1 MDAIAWT
8 REVEDAVRDAGVVDA
23 HHHMITPAQRKKR
36 AAGLIDWMRESYL
49 ASDLAAAGLD
59 WPSIA
64 DANDEVAWRA
74 IADVLPRTRFTSY
87 YRVVDVA
94 LREIFAVQGPLWEAD
109 WRDLDGKIRAVS
121 CDESCGDRIL
131 RETAGL
137 THGVLDRQATG
148 TTNIFLREGHADWY
162 AFILRTRPGID
173 DDKVLSSITKRDHL
187 PPIWTPSVKID
198 AMLWGYLPESHA
210 ELESLYHVPV
220 PDIATL
226 DDYLAW
232 VEDCFA
238 KMKDEGAVA
247 LKCAFAGV
255 RRIDYR
261 LVSRK
266 TADAV
271 FATPVEKWTRKD
283 AIAFED
289 FMIGHLA
296 DRAAEHGLP
305 FQFHTGTPF
314 SGPVADRDDCC
325 DLMTDLVRAHPDTTF
340 VLMHGSF
347 PFTRQLADLAK
358 RFSNVV
364 VGLSWLPMLSQAA
377 AASAVAEFVTTVPH
391 EKIVW
396 GGDCVFVEE
405 TLGAFRVGVESVA
418 AGLAQLIDSGWLTRD
433 DALQIAQR
441 IMGANA
447 RETFNLR

>member
-1 MDAIAWT
+1 MDGVAWV
-8 REVEDAVRDAGVVDA
+8 RELEDAVRDAGVVDA
-23 HHHMITPAQRKKR
+23 HHHMIAPVQRKKR
-36 AAGLIDWMRESYL
+36 ATGLVDWISESYL

-59 WPSIA
+59 WASIA
-64 DANDEVAWRA
+64 DAGDEASWRA

-94 LREIFAVQGPLWEAD
+94 LREVFELDVPLWETD
-109 WRDLDGKIRAVS
+109 GRDLDERIKAVS
-121 CDESCGDRIL
+121 ADESRTDHIL
-131 RETAGL
+131 RENAGL

-148 TTNIFLREGHADWY
+148 TTNIFLREGHPDWY
-162 AFILRTRPGID
+162 DFILRTRPGID
-173 DDKVLSSITKRDHL
+173 DSTILASITKRDRL

-198 AMLWGYLPESHA
+198 AMLWGYLHESHA

-226 DDYLAW
+226 DDYLDW

-261 LVSRK
+261 IVSRR
-266 TADAV
+266 TADAL
-271 FATPVEKWTRKD
+271 FATSVEKWTRKD
-283 AIAFED
+283 VIAFED

-296 DRAAEHGLP
+296 DRAAEHDLP

-314 SGPVADRDDCC
+314 SGPVADGDDCC
-325 DLMTDLVRAHPDTTF
+325 DLLTDLVRAHPDTTF

-358 RFSNVV
+358 RFPNVV
-364 VGLSWLPMLSQAA
+364 VDISWLPMLSQAA
-377 AASAVAEFVTTVPH
+377 AESAVAEFVTLVPH

-396 GGDCVFVEE
+396 GGDCVFAEE
-405 TLGAFRVGVESVA
+405 TVGAFRVGVESLA
-418 AGLAQLIDSGWLTRD
+418 SGLARLIDRAWITRSG
-433 DALQIAQR
+433 ALEIAQR
-441 IMGANA
+441 IMGRNA
-447 RETFNLR
+447 REIFSLR